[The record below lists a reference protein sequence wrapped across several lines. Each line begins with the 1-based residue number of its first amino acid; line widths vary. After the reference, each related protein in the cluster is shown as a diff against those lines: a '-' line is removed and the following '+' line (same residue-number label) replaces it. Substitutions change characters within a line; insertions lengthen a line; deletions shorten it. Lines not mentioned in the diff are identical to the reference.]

1 VAAIL
6 AAGAYGVRHGRGDA
20 VEYFS
25 KVVVCLIPKL
35 YTSDRVTLLCWLADV
50 TICEVTEERN
60 GVYELYMEI
69 PIASEQY
76 PMIENDRFIKA
87 KSSENAAD
95 QLFRVYG
102 VEKSMTGWTVVKGEH
117 ISYLL
122 AAYPVQSVQT
132 LGLSCQQAMNAV
144 LAAANEALTAPHG
157 FTAWTD
163 NTAVANYAVS
173 AVSARAAFGGVRGSV
188 LDVYGGEYEFD
199 NKVVR
204 LHQARGRDNGVTI
217 AYAKNLYALKASIST
232 EGTYTGLYPFATL
245 EEGLNITLPE
255 KVLQVPHPVGI
266 AERIFMKDFTQELE
280 RQSITVTA
288 LRNVANTWLNANNLG
303 APDISLEVDFVHLWQ
318 SPEYAEFADLERV
331 SLCDT
336 VTIRHPDLGVDVSA
350 KVIKTV
356 YDTLKEKYKTITVGS
371 AKSNMG
377 STLAAIKEEIRVLGV
392 ETTTAIEQTANAIM
406 MAVASQYASG
416 DYLATYIRQLS
427 DSVDFRFFSTRQEI
441 DALTGELTGN
451 QSLLEEYIRFQGA
464 LIELGRVGNAF
475 TAQLDNSRL
484 AFLENG
490 SPIAYVSNQKLWITD
505 AQILNQLRIGKWMW
519 TSQSNDNLILA
530 WVGSA

>member
-1 VAAIL
+1 MT
-6 AAGAYGVRHGRGDA
+6 
-20 VEYFS
+20 
-25 KVVVCLIPKL
+25 PKL
-35 YTSDRVTLLCWLADV
+35 YAPDSAALITWLSDA
-50 TICEVTEERN
+50 TICEITEERN
-60 GVYELYMEI
+60 GAFELYIEI
-69 PIASEQY
+69 PTASEQY
-76 PMIENDRFIKA
+76 PLIENDCFIKA
-87 KSSENAAD
+87 KPSESSSD
-95 QLFRVYG
+95 QLFRVYS
-102 VEKSMTGWTVVKGEH
+102 VEKSMTGRAIVQAEH

-122 AAYPVQSVQT
+122 AAYPVQSVQQ
-132 LGLSCQQAMNAV
+132 LDLSCQQAMNAV
-144 LAAANEALTAPHG
+144 LAAANEALSAPHG

-163 NTAVANYAVS
+163 NTAVNNYSVS
-173 AVSARAAFGGVRGSV
+173 AVSARAAFGGVRGSI

-204 LHQARGRDNGVTI
+204 LHQARGTDRGVKI
-217 AYAKNLYALKASIST
+217 EYAKNLQALKASIST
-232 EGTYTGLYPFATL
+232 EGTYTGLYPFAVL
-245 EEGLNITLPE
+245 EEGLKITLPE
-255 KVLQVPHPVGI
+255 KVLQVPHP
-266 AERIFMKDFTQELE
+266 ADMPERMFMKDFSQELE
-280 RQSITVTA
+280 RQDITISS
-288 LRNVANTWLNANNLG
+288 LRNVAQAWLNANNIGL
-303 APDISLEVDFVHLWQ
+303 PDISLEVDFINLWQ

-331 SLCDT
+331 ALCDT
-336 VTIRHPDLGVDVSA
+336 ITVRHTDLGVNVSA

-356 YDTLKEKYKTITVGS
+356 YDTLEEKYKTITVGG
-371 AKSNMG
+371 AKSKMG
-377 STLAAIKEEIRVLGV
+377 STLAGIKEEIRVLGV

-416 DYLATYIRQLS
+416 DYLATYIQQLS
-427 DSVDFRFFSTRQEI
+427 DSVDFRFFSTKQEI

-475 TAQLDNSRL
+475 TAQLDNGRL

>member
-1 VAAIL
+1 MT
-6 AAGAYGVRHGRGDA
+6 
-20 VEYFS
+20 
-25 KVVVCLIPKL
+25 PKL
-35 YTSDRVTLLCWLADV
+35 YAADGSTLLSWLGDATV
-50 TICEVTEERN
+50 CEVTEERN
-60 GVYELYMEI
+60 GIFELYMEI
-69 PIASEQY
+69 PTASDQY
-76 PMIENDRFIKA
+76 PLIENDCYIKA
-87 KSSENAAD
+87 KPSDAGSD
-95 QLFRVYG
+95 QLFRIYS
-102 VEKSMTGWTVVKGEH
+102 VEKSMTGRAVVQAEH
-117 ISYLL
+117 ISYAL

-132 LGLSCQQAMNAV
+132 LGLSCQQAMDAV
-144 LAAANEALTAPHG
+144 LAAAGEALTTAHG
-157 FTAWTD
+157 FTAATD
-163 NTAVANYAVS
+163 ITMTSNFAVS

-188 LDVYGGEYEFD
+188 LDVYGGEFEFD

-204 LHQARGRDNGVTI
+204 LHAQRGADRGVRI
-217 AYAKNLYALKASIST
+217 EYAKNLRALKASIST
-232 EGTYTGLYPFATL
+232 ESTYTGLYPFATV

-255 KVLQVPHPVGI
+255 KVLQVPHPAGMR
-266 AERIFMKDFTQELE
+266 ERVFMKDFSQELE

-288 LRNVANTWLNANNLG
+288 LRSVAQSWLNANNIGL
-303 APDISLEVDFVHLWQ
+303 PDISLEVDFLHLWQ

-331 SLCDT
+331 ALCDIVT
-336 VTIRHPDLGVDVSA
+336 VRHPDLGVDVSA

-356 YDTLKEKYKTITVGS
+356 YDALKEKYKTITVGS
-371 AKSNMG
+371 AKSKMG
-377 STLAAIKEEIRVLGV
+377 ETLAAIKEEIRVLGV

-427 DSVDFRFFSTRQEI
+427 DSVDFRFFSTKQEI

-451 QSLLEEYIRFQGA
+451 QNLLEEYIRFQGA

-475 TAQLDNSRL
+475 SAQLDNGRL